1 MTSRFIGK
9 VALVTGGGAGI
20 GAATVRRLASEGAK
34 LVITGRR
41 REPLDAIAAETGAIV
56 VVGDSSDEAHI
67 IEAVATAEREFG
79 GLDVVVANAGVGI
92 GGGAED
98 IPMADYQRAMA
109 VNLEG
114 PLLLAR
120 HAVPAMRKRGGGAI
134 VLVSS
139 VAALSAGGTMVSYCI
154 SKTALIGLSRSL
166 AYDYGVD
173 NIRSNVIC
181 PGWTESEMTQG
192 MLQFLSAQRGITPE
206 EMNARVVRPLPL
218 RRGAKASEQAAA
230 IAFLASE
237 DASFITGA
245 VLVADGGGAIVDAAT
260 MAFAD

>member
-1 MTSRFIGK
+1 MKPRFEGK
-9 VALVTGGGAGI
+9 VALVTGGGGGI
-20 GAATVRRLASEGAK
+20 GAATARRLAEEGAR
-34 LVITGRR
+34 VVVTGRR
-41 REPLDAIAAETGAIV
+41 IEAIAAVAAEIGGIAV
-56 VVGDSSDEAHI
+56 AGDAADEAHI
-67 IEAVATAEREFG
+67 AAAVAMAVREFG
-79 GLDVVVANAGVGI
+79 GLDVAIANAGVGI

-98 IPMADYQRAMA
+98 IPMDDYRRAMA
-109 VNLEG
+109 VNFDG
-114 PLLLAR
+114 PMLLAR

-139 VAALSAGGTMVSYCI
+139 VAALSAGGKMVSYCA
-154 SKTALIGLSRSL
+154 SKTALLGLNRSL

-181 PGWTESEMTQG
+181 PGWTDSEMTQG
-192 MLQFLSAQRGITPE
+192 MLEHLSAQRGITPE

-230 IAFLASE
+230 IAFLASD

-260 MAFAD
+260 MAFVD

>member
-1 MTSRFIGK
+1 MSLEILD
-9 VALVTGGGAGI
+9 ALHRRDERIQRQVLAGPLQPFHQHAGGGIADRTDAGN
-20 GAATVRRLASEGAK
+20 
-34 LVITGRR
+34 
-41 REPLDAIAAETGAIV
+41 
-56 VVGDSSDEAHI
+56 SSA
-67 IEAVATAEREFG
+67 G
-79 GLDVVVANAGVGI
+79 GLTVLRSAAS
-92 GGGAED
+92 
-98 IPMADYQRAMA
+98 
-109 VNLEG
+109 
-114 PLLLAR
+114 AR
-120 HAVPAMRKRGGGAI
+120 RC
-134 VLVSS
+134 
-139 VAALSAGGTMVSYCI
+139 SAGGTMVSYCI